1 MCSPKNDSLYLLR
14 ICCATWTRFSLT
26 MHVSYTNLNLGI
38 QMTRDIRLVIL
49 PANVVHTMLIF
60 NGAVLV

>member
-1 MCSPKNDSLYLLR
+1 
-14 ICCATWTRFSLT
+14 